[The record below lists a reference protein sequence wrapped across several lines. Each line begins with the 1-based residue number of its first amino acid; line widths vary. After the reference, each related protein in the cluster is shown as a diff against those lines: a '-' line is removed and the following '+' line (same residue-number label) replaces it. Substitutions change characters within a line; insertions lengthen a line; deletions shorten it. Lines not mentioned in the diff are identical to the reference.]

1 MKALDVIGR
10 FRYREPEIPRVGR
23 SERIYPTVTLYGNER
38 LKAYFPLLQQVINSQ
53 LELKAKK
60 EHAITVEFI
69 EDPSNPRL
77 KLIVDHKKILIIRLP
92 LGH

>member
-10 FRYREPEIPRVGR
+10 FNYREPEIPHVGKSDR
-23 SERIYPTVTLYGNER
+23 QYPTVILYGDSR
-38 LKAYFPLLQQVINSQ
+38 LTAYFPLLQRAINSQ

-69 EDPSNPRL
+69 EDVNNPRL
-77 KLIVDHKKILIIRLP
+77 KLTVDNKKILIVP
-92 LGH
+92 LRT